1 MTTFARW
8 FTTPL
13 VALVLLVAACGGDD
27 PGTDDTSGPTSAAP
41 DDVATL
47 DDDAPS
53 IEELEACLATNG
65 FEPEVDTDSPVYG
78 VGQITVTIEVPG
90 FPAPGAGRLHVF
102 ATAEEA
108 ATTFPDIA
116 EDALAPI
123 ERHRNTVLS
132 ELGVGALN
140 EEGAGEVRS
149 RMEACI
155 GPTDEVGGP
164 EA

>member
-1 MTTFARW
+1 MSARW

-13 VALVLLVAACGGDD
+13 VALVLLLAACGGDA
-27 PGTDDTSGPTSAAP
+27 PGTDGTSSAPAAP
-41 DDVATL
+41 DEVATL

-53 IEELEACLATNG
+53 IEDLEACLATNG

-78 VGQITVTIEVPG
+78 VGQIVVTIEVPG
-90 FPAPGAGRLHVF
+90 FMAPGSGRLHVF
-102 ATAEEA
+102 ATADEA

-116 EDALAPI
+116 EDAIAPI
-123 ERHRNTVLS
+123 ERHRNTVLT
-132 ELGVGALN
+132 ELGTGALN